1 MPDPLVTDNADQH
14 RYEIAVDGKVAGF
27 IDYHDR
33 GERRALNHTE
43 IDPAYEGQGLA
54 STIARAAL
62 DDIRKRGLVV
72 LPYCPF
78 VRSFIDK
85 HRDEYVDLVP
95 EAEREKFNL
104 R

>member
-1 MPDPLVTDNADQH
+1 MADPVVTDKAEEH

-33 GERRALNHTE
+33 GDRRALNHTE

-62 DDIRKRGLVV
+62 DDIRAHGKVV

-78 VRSFIDK
+78 VRSYIDK

-95 EAEREKFNL
+95 EDEREKFNL

>member
-1 MPDPLVTDNADQH
+1 MAEPIVTDNSEGH
-14 RYEIAVDGKVAGF
+14 RYEIAVDGAVAGF

-54 STIARAAL
+54 STIGRAAL
-62 DDIRKRGLVV
+62 GTARSPGKVV

-78 VRSFIDK
+78 VRSYIDR
-85 HRDEYVDLVP
+85 HRDDYLDLVP
-95 EAEREKFNL
+95 EADRDKFQL
-104 R
+104 A

>member
-1 MPDPLVTDNADQH
+1 MGDPTVTDNAEGH
-14 RYEIAVDGKVAGF
+14 RYEITVDGTVAGF

-62 DDIRKRGLVV
+62 DDIRSRGLVV

-78 VRSFIDK
+78 VRSYIDR
-85 HRDEYVDLVP
+85 HRDEYLDLVP
-95 EAEREKFNL
+95 EADRDKFQL
-104 R
+104 T